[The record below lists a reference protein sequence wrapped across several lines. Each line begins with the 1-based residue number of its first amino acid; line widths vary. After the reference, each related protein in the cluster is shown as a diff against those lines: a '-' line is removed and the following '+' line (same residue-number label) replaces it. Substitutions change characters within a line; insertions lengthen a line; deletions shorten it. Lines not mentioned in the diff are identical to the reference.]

1 MSSEGK
7 IPIHGFQ
14 VDQGPP
20 TQNNAPSNKGEKS
33 HSTHSLSKT
42 TSSGATFPPVSSTPK
57 SKVKVMEAGQEHTG
71 RWTREEHE
79 AFLEALQQYGK
90 EWKKVAARVKTRTV
104 VQTRTHAQKYFQK
117 LQKGL
122 IGDKADFEVDNI
134 AEAKKILP
142 IASARKGRSGTKLL
156 ESSQEGKKQ
165 QQTESFSATTP
176 SASGGKLVTATQAV
190 AELMTQLRGKIS
202 DKDEKSSS
210 SISVNSLNQ
219 LGGQVNVVRNDT
231 HRSTDVFSA
240 RDNRVAPISKP
251 APASMKITAPRP
263 GQTIK
268 RNMFPEPSPAAC
280 GKRKATEIA
289 VAQMLAGVAT
299 TNYRMDIARQSTP
312 PPEKEFRHQTDI
324 AEQKHIVSAN
334 AGNLQIINPDTLL
347 SCEQSKRARG
357 NEPVTPWDTQLE
369 ALDNEVKGKTGN
381 SNKEMPTSNKDKS
394 QGLLL
399 QRNAL
404 HVAVCKGSYEEVI
417 KQLTILTGGEVFNS
431 SESGRDIKMALNSV
445 DRLGFCPLHAA
456 VVLQGEGGALAL
468 KMCRLL
474 ISSGADV
481 AARDLY
487 GNTAVHWAAR
497 VGNVSVME
505 TLVYENC
512 ELDRP
517 NESGET
523 PLHWAMRSGEIGIH
537 ATEYLLSNGSRS
549 STLNKSFQCP
559 LDVACEGFI
568 DICENMFPINGHD
581 ELDVM
586 KLPLQEL
593 TEMKR
598 RTRANFFSHSP
609 QARTLILH
617 HPECLEHL
625 TKNDTDWESPDRV
638 HAIVKSLFDEN
649 NPKVRDYEVQITTDF
664 ERASL
669 EFLSRVHSAE
679 YLTFVNNLSKELEKR
694 HREEENSIS
703 KNMPSI
709 IPFTPM
715 VQRTVMREQSVKM
728 SSYSDTSFSSGSL
741 RAARRAA
748 GAVKH
753 AVDCVLV
760 GRNRNAFCIT
770 RPPGHHAGINGLLDG
785 SESCGFCIFNNVAA
799 GAMHALS
806 DENHRPKCERCAI
819 VDIDVH
825 HGNGTE
831 EIVKSCDDPARLLFF
846 SVHLY
851 DNDEKKRKPSSF
863 RFYPGTGNKDDV
875 SHNIINVPLAPLWK
889 HEASSSRSQTP
900 IPENHHNT
908 RNKSKFQTSTSSGN
922 DTENSSSKED
932 EILKDKQSSS
942 LLRSP
947 LISSN
952 QEILSP
958 FLYGTG
964 REGYRRSIEQRL
976 LPALR
981 AFNPDLILLSVG
993 FDACRGDVGNARHY
1007 KNGRKIQG
1015 IDLEPEDYAWTTEK
1029 IMEVADICCHGRVV
1043 SVLEGGYGSSNEVS
1057 SENSLLD
1064 KSMISDCA
1072 MSHIQAMVDPRNVER
1087 RRTGNLKFED

>member
-7 IPIHGFQ
+7 TPIHGFQ
-14 VDQGPP
+14 INKGPSTDDNSSP
-20 TQNNAPSNKGEKS
+20 NNAQKG
-33 HSTHSLSKT
+33 HSTQSPTSKT
-42 TSSGATFPPVSSTPK
+42 SSHGATFSEVSSTPK
-57 SKVKVMEAGQEHTG
+57 SNLKVMEAGQEHTG

-79 AFLEALQQYGK
+79 AFLQALQQYGK
-90 EWKKVAARVKTRTV
+90 EWKKVAAKVKTRTV

-122 IGDKADFEVDNI
+122 IGDKGDFELDNL

-142 IASARKGRSGTKLL
+142 IANARKGRSGTKSLD
-156 ESSQEGKKQ
+156 SSLGVKKQ
-165 QQTESFSATTP
+165 QQAQHFSKTTNVPSVTSDQSF
-176 SASGGKLVTATQAV
+176 VTATQAA
-190 AELMTQLRGKIS
+190 AELMTQLKGQMSGK
-202 DKDEKSSS
+202 DDKSSS
-210 SISVNSLNQ
+210 NILVHSVNQ
-219 LGGQVNVVRNDT
+219 LPRDDT
-231 HRSTDVFSA
+231 HVLTGVFSS
-240 RDNRVAPISKP
+240 RGVREPVSENTTI
-251 APASMKITAPRP
+251 MKITAPQP
-263 GQTIK
+263 EQIMK

-280 GKRKATEIA
+280 GKRKAAEIA

-299 TNYRMDIARQSTP
+299 ANDRMHIARQSTP
-312 PPEKEFRHQTDI
+312 PPEKDFKQLNSDMEP
-324 AEQKHIVSAN
+324 KHAFTGN
-334 AGNLQIINPDTLL
+334 AGKLQIINPDTLL
-347 SCEQSKRARG
+347 SVEQSKRVRG
-357 NEPVTPWDTQLE
+357 NEPVTPWDSQLQ
-369 ALDNEVKGKTGN
+369 ALDNEVKGKTV
-381 SNKEMPTSNKDKS
+381 SNETERHTTDEDDRHGILSE
-394 QGLLL
+394 
-399 QRNAL
+399 RNAL
-404 HVAVCKGSYEEVI
+404 HIAVCNGSFEEVI
-417 KQLTILTGGEVFNS
+417 KQLTVLSGGEFFTPNRS
-431 SESGRDIKMALNSV
+431 NQEIKRSLNSF
-445 DRLGFCPLHAA
+445 DRFGFYPLHAA
-456 VVLQGEGGALAL
+456 AVIQGEGGALAL

-474 ISSGADV
+474 ISCGADV
-481 AARDLY
+481 SARDFY

-497 VGNVSVME
+497 VGNAKVIE

-512 ELDRP
+512 ELDGP
-517 NESGET
+517 NDSGET
-523 PLHWAMRSGEIGIH
+523 PLHWAMRSGEIGMY
-537 ATEYLLSNGSRS
+537 ASRYLLSNGARS
-549 STLNKSFQCP
+549 STLNKLFQSP

-568 DICENMFPINGHD
+568 GVCENMHPINRND
-581 ELDVM
+581 ELDVK
-586 KLPLQEL
+586 KLPLKEL

-598 RTRANFFSHSP
+598 RCRANIFSHSP

-638 HAIVKSLFDEN
+638 DAIVKSLLDTKN
-649 NPKVRDYEVQITTDF
+649 HYVRDYEIQISTEF

-694 HREEENSIS
+694 QREEENSKS
-703 KNMPSI
+703 KNMPPI

-715 VQRTVMREQSVKM
+715 VQRTVMREPSVKI

-806 DENHRPKCERCAI
+806 DERHRPKCERCAI

-831 EIVKSCDDPARLLFF
+831 EIVKSCDHPGRLFFF

-851 DNDEKKRKPSSF
+851 DNEDKKGKHNGF
-863 RFYPGTGNKDDV
+863 RFYPGTGDKDDV

-889 HEASSSRSQTP
+889 RDSLLSRSLTP

-908 RNKSKFQTSTSSGN
+908 RNKSKNQTPVVHGN
-922 DTENSSSKED
+922 DTESSTANED
-932 EILKDKQSSS
+932 KGSFREKQPAP
-942 LLRSP
+942 LLRSS
-947 LISSN
+947 LDSSHAEM
-952 QEILSP
+952 QPS
-958 FLYGTG
+958 FYYGTG
-964 REGYRRSIEQRL
+964 REAYRRSIEQRL

-1007 KNGRKIQG
+1007 KNGKKIQG
-1015 IDLEPEDYAWTTEK
+1015 IDLEPEDYAWTTRK
-1029 IMEVADICCHGRVV
+1029 IMEVADICCHGRIV
-1043 SVLEGGYGSSNEVS
+1043 SVLEGGYGSSDETISQNY
-1057 SENSLLD
+1057 LLN
-1064 KSMISDCA
+1064 KSMISECA
-1072 MSHIQAMVDPRNVER
+1072 MSHLQALTDPKNVER
-1087 RRTGNLKFED
+1087 RRTD